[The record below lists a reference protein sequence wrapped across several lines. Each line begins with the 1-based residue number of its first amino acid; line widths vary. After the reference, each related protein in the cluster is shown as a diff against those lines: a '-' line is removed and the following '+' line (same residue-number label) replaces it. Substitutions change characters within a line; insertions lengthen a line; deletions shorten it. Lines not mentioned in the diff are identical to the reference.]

1 MVEMGAARWR
11 LRAVWRDETALL
23 DIEMDAQAPDFEKRF
38 ETFDED
44 MRGGLAFAT
53 LVDRSKG
60 ILTAIR
66 FGIHLSRSY
75 RKALAEIRQ
84 MRKMQND
91 PTEPPKSTLNG
102 EYELLNGDP

>member
-1 MVEMGAARWR
+1 MAFTCKECGE
-11 LRAVWRDETALL
+11 AVNLSD
-23 DIEMDAQAPDFEKRF
+23 
-38 ETFDED
+38 DED

-66 FGIHLSRSY
+66 FGIHLSRSF
-75 RKALAEIRQ
+75 RKALAEIRL

-91 PTEPPKSTLNG
+91 PTEPPKSALNG
-102 EYELLNGDP
+102 EYQLLNGAPENPEPT